1 MPFILNLLD
10 TYADDQLDI
19 LTWIKL
25 PRFLSADATLTLTKV
40 NLGTECSTSEKGSN
54 PLCSVLEKTT
64 ISHLC
69 ISKWHTF
76 LKMWKMRCEWIMGI
90 KLRKANLQQLLM
102 VWNAI
107 NWKF

>member
-54 PLCSVLEKTT
+54 LPWNGLERTNVP
-64 ISHLC
+64 HLC
-69 ISKWHTF
+69 ISKWHIF
-76 LKMWKMRCEWIMGI
+76 LKMWKMRSGWIMGI
-90 KLRKANLQQLLM
+90 KIRKANLQQLLM